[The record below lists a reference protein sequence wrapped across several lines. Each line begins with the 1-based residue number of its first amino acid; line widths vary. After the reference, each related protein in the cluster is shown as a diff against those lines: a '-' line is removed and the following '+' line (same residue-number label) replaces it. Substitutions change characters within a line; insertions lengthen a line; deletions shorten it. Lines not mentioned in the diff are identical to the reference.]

1 MEHIVQFAVG
11 IDDAAIKRHV
21 EERAAKQIIGEIKQA
36 IANKLFESRYYAT
49 KANPEKDPLSD
60 FSEGVILDFL
70 EDKKDAIIQKAGE
83 LLADRLLR
91 TKAAKSLIQNREG

>member
-21 EERAAKQIIGEIKQA
+21 EESAAKQIIGEIKQE
-36 IANKLFESRYYAT
+36 IADKLFESRYCARN
-49 KANPEKDPLSD
+49 ANPEKDPLSN
-60 FSEGVILDFL
+60 FSEGIILDFL

-91 TKAAKSLIQNREG
+91 TKSAKSLIQNREG